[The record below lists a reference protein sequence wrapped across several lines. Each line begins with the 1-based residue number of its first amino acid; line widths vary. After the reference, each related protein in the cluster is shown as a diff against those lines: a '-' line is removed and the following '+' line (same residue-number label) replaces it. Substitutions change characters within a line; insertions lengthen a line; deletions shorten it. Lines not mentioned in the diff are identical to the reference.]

1 MTARAGAP
9 AGADADGA
17 PRRGRGRPRR
27 APDGAGGPATRERIL
42 ASAREAFSA
51 SGYDKASVR
60 AIARGAGVDPALVHH
75 YFGTKEGVFSAA
87 VAQAAGPA
95 AEALASVRHYG
106 PDEFSERFTRVFVGV
121 WEDPALRAPLLALI
135 RSALTN
141 ETATRIVRD
150 FVATHLVP
158 QVAGKATGSGG
169 DERLRAELAASQLVG
184 AMLLRYLLRV
194 EPLASASAEQLITRL
209 APAVRHHLTGGSR
222 DGVTGGRGA

>member
-1 MTARAGAP
+1 MNDVG
-9 AGADADGA
+9 
-17 PRRGRGRPRR
+17 RRTGRRPGKQ
-27 APDGAGGPATRERIL
+27 DTREAIL
-42 ASAREAFSA
+42 AAARQVFAERGYTGATIRTIAA
-51 SGYDKASVR
+51 S
-60 AIARGAGVDPALVHH
+60 AGVDPALVHH